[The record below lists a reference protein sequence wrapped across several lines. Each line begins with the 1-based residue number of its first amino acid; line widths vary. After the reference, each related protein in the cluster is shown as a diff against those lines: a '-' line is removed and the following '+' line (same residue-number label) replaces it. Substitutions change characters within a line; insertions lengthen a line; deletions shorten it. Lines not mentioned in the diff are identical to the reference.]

1 LRSLKTFA
9 WLFIF
14 CVLTG
19 LFVRQYMTRTASS
32 RASIKKDPGAP
43 PFAVNAEH
51 KPGPSIPAPGD
62 PKDFTDTKDLRVSDD
77 EESKQGDFWVE
88 QYVDIPAAAAAMRT
102 NLLDL
107 YVSVDPATL
116 KGVRVRLT
124 GGEAILENLD
134 PAPSVL
140 AKGPVANLNAGENV
154 LGALWRRGE
163 LSVWLGSQVILKW
176 TPPAPA
182 PALSG
187 RSGAQVMGGGL
198 RIGPRRTLALNA
210 IRFEDSFMRDTN
222 NGAWRPQ
229 SGRWELTSLAFPE
242 RSANPFSLRVTF
254 GGDQPAIDPL
264 YNDRLR
270 ENEYGL
276 GVMISQY
283 EGTLHIAR
291 ITGGSPA
298 ARAGLQEDDIFLEID
313 GVSVDEFDAWQ
324 VYQMLMRGYGGDV
337 RLKMLRPGDKQPRE
351 FTITREQFRWGTPS
365 EGTPLQPVK
374 ESESLGGDRISLITG
389 GEPGWS
395 DYAAEVAVKP
405 LGYGG
410 FGLAFAVTSPQDFL
424 LFRWRGPADPS
435 AQLAPGK
442 PAPGETATDRLQLIR
457 VTGGQ
462 ESVLAERA
470 ASYRP
475 YEFYR
480 LSVDWSGDKVK
491 CFVDDNEL
499 LSASVPDLRRGQI
512 GLYAIRGLPIFFDDV
527 RVAADRSALVAA
539 HHPERALND
548 IFVSEDDME
557 AWANPALEWDRDL
570 KTGWAIHASRFPG
583 EQAVVLNKPRFKDL
597 TVRLKCGAKGDD
609 NHAGPELQITNG
621 NATLGGAG
629 YVPVRKTIGKGPFQR
644 IAIRTVA
651 GAAEVEIDGEHLTA
665 KQERGEELA
674 KAAGIANDRVA
685 IRGLSNLGD
694 PKTVRVTSENILEY
708 TFNTSPTDWK
718 VESGRW
724 GLLNKWICDPRWSW
738 FGGRSKTLAALWNKN
753 TFSGDTSV
761 DAFVALMMQRDD
773 PPYERPGDYNIT
785 LCGDGVNLD
794 SGYTLVFAG
803 DNNSWT
809 RLYRKG
815 KMVAES
821 TLEDHRIFGD
831 RVRHPDKPELHQR
844 WFHVKLEKIGNEISF
859 YRDGMLAFTFKDSEP
874 LAEGRV
880 AFWTIDNGF
889 LLSRVRIAHGGAKPA
904 PFESRIASLYNDAQ
918 VINQYDGEVLTNVQ
932 RQLLPPAIADA
943 LAAPRDA
950 FAPADADAL
959 APNAAKAEPPA
970 GAPSTPPPAYR
981 VTNGTG
987 GGPFVLQWKSFLID
1001 PERKGIVRFAY
1012 CIEPGANVDLYLLD
1026 LNSPQ
1031 EAPTNENFRN
1041 SRRVNNP
1048 RQFRSYRWRLT
1059 GPKESS
1065 ENASLVG
1072 EIPNVKA
1079 DGRWHAIQFDLQ
1091 PSWRALWKMRG
1102 YNRPGQFAGRLIL
1115 GNLDNHGYL
1124 LAGMNGNH
1132 AGAAFSVSEITAL
1145 APVETDKTPPK
1156 VDRVIWPYDD
1166 EGDGHSVQIVFNDAG
1181 GSGIAEE
1188 SLQAEI
1194 NGVAVPR
1201 EMADFDAPAQR
1212 LKIDLVRL
1220 NLPPLTAGPTLNL
1233 KLLGFADRAQNQTTG
1248 GFNAT
1253 FTYDAAKAAKAAKT
1267 VAAPRVSIDI
1277 VNNGEI
1283 VPGSAPLA
1291 FNEIT
1296 GVPPLA
1302 RLQDSSDAP
1311 PWAPA
1316 GQKRSVQV
1324 VDMND
1329 GSAFGFVMSNANYSV
1344 RHWPYIQLD
1353 YKIPFETPVNLHIYD
1368 QSGLTHAV
1376 LLTDI
1381 GDERDPLSRDI
1392 ATRAGPPADFVAD
1405 GTWRRSI
1412 IPIEKLFDGQGM
1424 QAGLMELR
1432 SISLHDNGWRG
1443 NRRGME
1449 YWIHRVQ
1456 PIAAGR
1462 SADLRFTWQASDLSG
1477 IADYAALIDDKPE
1490 SDPQGRKDI
1499 NSGESLDAA
1508 ASRLPAAAALKDGWN
1523 FLHLKIKNA
1532 AGVWSDTVHSRF
1544 YLDMSPPKVARTEPV
1559 DGAKTSGQT
1568 LKIFLDEE
1576 HGVDLES
1583 LRLVVNGR
1591 LINPGWRGFEFDP
1604 ATRCVT
1610 YRASQPGAPETAWQN
1625 GTKVTC
1631 EVRGL
1636 KDLIGNRAETP
1647 YTFSFTVDQASDI
1660 KGPAI
1665 ARMRFVAPVADA
1677 QQHRQMAMETSF
1689 GLSFE
1694 EHFGHVHAMR
1704 DCKMDWLND
1713 PAQAGFG
1720 KRAVKF
1726 TALDDDADVQILL
1739 HKNSWYID
1747 HAPMLHFDYK
1757 ADPGFCVD
1765 VLVEVLGQWLSV
1777 RFTGDGSAP
1786 ADGKAIGKIEAVA
1799 ADGTWHHA
1807 SVDLRK
1813 LIDQALPNMPIRIV
1827 GKIILSAQGQ
1837 PGCKRGATLTLDNV
1851 DLARSSGGGA
1861 RVEWEAEN
1869 DPSGIE
1875 GYYFAINQDPNG
1887 ADNPMINC
1895 AAPNAPL
1902 APRTGVW
1909 YAHIRANDQAGNWG
1923 PMRTMRIDFGQ

>member
-1 LRSLKTFA
+1 LGLKATV
-9 WLFIF
+9 WLLIF
-14 CVLTG
+14 CLLTG
-19 LFVRQYMTRTASS
+19 LFVRYYMARGKTPPPVV
-32 RASIKKDPGAP
+32 KKHNPTNLPPSKQTEKAAP
-43 PFAVNAEH
+43 PQIA
-51 KPGPSIPAPGD
+51 GPVEA
-62 PKDFTDTKDLRVSDD
+62 KDFVETKDLRVSDD
-77 EESKQGDFWVE
+77 EESKQADFWIE

-107 YVSVDPATL
+107 YVSIDPATL

-124 GGEAILENLD
+124 GAEAILEKLD
-134 PAPSVL
+134 PDPSVL
-140 AKGPVANLNAGENV
+140 AKAPLANLNGGENV
-154 LGALWRRGE
+154 VGALWRRGE
-163 LSVWLGSQVILKW
+163 LSVWLGSQLILKW

-182 PALSG
+182 PAFSG
-187 RSGAQVMGGGL
+187 RSGAQVVGGGL
-198 RIGPRRTLALNA
+198 KLGPRRTLALNA
-210 IRFEDSFMRDTN
+210 IRFDDSFMRDTN

-229 SGRWELTSLAFPE
+229 SGRWELTALAFPE
-242 RSANPFSLRVTF
+242 RSANPFSLRATF

-264 YNDRLR
+264 YTDRLR
-270 ENEYGL
+270 DNEYGL

-313 GVSVDEFDAWQ
+313 GAAVEEFDAWQ
-324 VYQMLMRGYGGDV
+324 VYQMLMRGFGGDV
-337 RLKMLRPGDKQPRE
+337 RLKMLRPGEKQPRE

-365 EGTPLQPVK
+365 EGTPIQPVK
-374 ESESLGGDRISLITG
+374 EAESLGGDRISLITG

-424 LFRWRGPADPS
+424 LFRWRGPVDPS
-435 AQLAPGK
+435 SQLATGK
-442 PAPGETATDRLQLIR
+442 PALGETITDRLQLIR
-457 VTGGQ
+457 VAGGQ
-462 ESVLAERA
+462 EAVLAERT

-480 LSVDWSGDKVK
+480 LSIDWSGDKVK

-499 LSASVPDLRRGQI
+499 LTTIVPELRRGQV
-512 GLYAIRGLPIFFDDV
+512 GLYALRGLPVFFDDV

-548 IFVSEDDME
+548 IFVFEDDME

-570 KTGWAIHASRFPG
+570 KTGWAVHASRFPG
-583 EQAVVLNKPRFKDL
+583 EQAAVLLKPKFKEL
-597 TVRLKCGAKGDD
+597 TVQLLSSQNPDEATGPRLEIHGGEAVLRGQGFDEAKIKIGADIQRIALRGSASKAEAEIDG
-609 NHAGPELQITNG
+609 
-621 NATLGGAG
+621 
-629 YVPVRKTIGKGPFQR
+629 RKLSIKSAAPTISKNDR
-644 IAIRTVA
+644 IAIR
-651 GAAEVEIDGEHLTA
+651 
-665 KQERGEELA
+665 
-674 KAAGIANDRVA
+674 
-685 IRGLSNLGD
+685 GLKNLGD

-753 TFSGDTSV
+753 VFSGDTSV

-773 PPYERPGDYNIT
+773 PPFERPGDYNIT

-815 KMVAES
+815 KLVAES

-844 WFHVKLEKIGNEISF
+844 WFHVKLEKIGNEVSF
-859 YRDGMLAFTFKDSEP
+859 YRDGNLAFTFKDAEP
-874 LAEGRV
+874 LPDGRV
-880 AFWTIDNGF
+880 AFWTIENGF

-904 PFESRIASLYNDAQ
+904 PFESRLATLYHDSQ

-932 RQLLPPAIADA
+932 RQSLPPAITDA
-943 LAAPRDA
+943 LASPRDA
-950 FAPADADAL
+950 FKASEADAL
-959 APNAAKAEPPA
+959 SPELAKSEAPA
-970 GAPSTPPPAYR
+970 GAPNTPPAAYR
-981 VTNGTG
+981 VANGTG
-987 GGPFVLQWKSFLID
+987 GGPFVLQWKSFLVD
-1001 PERKGIVRFAY
+1001 PEKKGILRFAY
-1012 CIEPGANVDLYLLD
+1012 CIEPGTQVDLYLLD
-1026 LNSPQ
+1026 LNVSQ
-1031 EAPTNENFRN
+1031 EPATNEGFRN
-1041 SRRVNNP
+1041 PRRVSNQ
-1048 RQFRSYRWRLT
+1048 RQYRAYRWRLT
-1059 GPKESS
+1059 GPRESGES
-1065 ENASLVG
+1065 APLVG

-1079 DGRWHAIQFDLQ
+1079 DGRWHTVQFDLQ
-1091 PSWRALWKMRG
+1091 PSWRALWKSRG
-1102 YNRPGQFAGRLIL
+1102 YNRPGAFAGRMIL

-1145 APVETDKTPPK
+1145 SPAETDKTPPK
-1156 VDRVIWPYDD
+1156 AERAVWPYDD
-1166 EGDGHSVQIVFNDAG
+1166 GGDGRSVQIFFNDAG
-1181 GSGIAEE
+1181 GSGVAEE

-1201 EMADFDAPAQR
+1201 EMAEFDPVTQK
-1212 LKIDLVRL
+1212 LKIDLLRL
-1220 NLPPLTAGPTLNL
+1220 NLPPLATGSVLNL
-1233 KLLGFADRAQNQTTG
+1233 KLLGFSDRAQNNSEG
-1248 GFNAT
+1248 AFSASY
-1253 FTYDAAKAAKAAKT
+1253 TYDAEAAGKAAKR
-1267 VAAPRVSIDI
+1267 VAAPRVAIDI
-1277 VNNGEI
+1277 ANNGEI

-1296 GVPPLA
+1296 QVPPMA
-1302 RLQDSSDAP
+1302 RLQDSTDAP

-1316 GQKRSVQV
+1316 GNKRSVQV
-1324 VDMND
+1324 VNMYD
-1329 GSAFGFVMSNANYSV
+1329 GSAFGFALSNASYSV

-1353 YKIPFETPVNLHIYD
+1353 YKIPFETPVNLHLYD

-1376 LLTDI
+1376 LLTDV
-1381 GDERDPLSRDI
+1381 GDDRDPLSRDI

-1424 QAGLMELR
+1424 QAGLMDLR
-1432 SISLHDNGWRG
+1432 GISIHDNGWRG

-1449 YWIHRVQ
+1449 YWIHRIQ
-1456 PIAAGR
+1456 PLAAGR
-1462 SADLRFTWQASDLSG
+1462 FTDLRVTWQAADLSG
-1477 IADYAALIDDKPE
+1477 IADFASLVDDKPE
-1490 SDPQGRKDI
+1490 TDPQGRKDI
-1499 NSGESLDAA
+1499 KSGETLDIAA
-1508 ASRLPAAAALKDGWN
+1508 TRVPSVNALKDGWN
-1523 FLHLKIKNA
+1523 FLHLRVKNN
-1532 AGVWSDTVHSRF
+1532 AGVWSEPIHSRF
-1544 YLDMSPPKVARTEPV
+1544 FVDTTAPKIARTEPV
-1559 DGAKTSGQT
+1559 DGGKTSGQT
-1568 LKIFLDEE
+1568 LKVYLDEE

-1583 LRLVVNGR
+1583 LRLVVNGK

-1604 ATRCVT
+1604 GTRCIT
-1610 YRASQPGAPETAWQN
+1610 YRASQAGVPDSGWRN
-1625 GTKVTC
+1625 GDKVLC

-1636 KDLIGNRAETP
+1636 KDLIGNRAEQP
-1647 YTFSFTVDQASDI
+1647 YSFSFTVDQAADV

-1665 ARMRFVAPVADA
+1665 ARARFVLPVSDA

-1694 EHFGHVHAMR
+1694 EHTGHVHAMR
-1704 DCKMDWLND
+1704 DCKMEWLND
-1713 PAQAGFG
+1713 PAQVCFG
-1720 KRAVKF
+1720 KRALKF

-1739 HKNSWYID
+1739 HKNAWYID
-1747 HAPMLHFDYK
+1747 RAPMLHFDYK

-1765 VLVEVLGQWLSV
+1765 LMVEVLGQWMSI

-1786 ADGKAIGKIEAVA
+1786 ENGKAIGKVDAVA
-1799 ADGTWHHA
+1799 ADGTWRHA
-1807 SVDLRK
+1807 SVDLRRV
-1813 LIDQALPNMPIRIV
+1813 IDQALPNLPIRIV
-1827 GKIILSAQGQ
+1827 DKIVLSAQGQ
-1837 PGCKRGATLTLDNV
+1837 PGCKRGATLTLDNM

-1861 RVEWEAEN
+1861 RVEWEAES

-1887 ADNPMINC
+1887 ADRPLINC
-1895 AAPNAPL
+1895 VAPNAPL

-1923 PMRTMRIDFGQ
+1923 PARTMRIDFGQ